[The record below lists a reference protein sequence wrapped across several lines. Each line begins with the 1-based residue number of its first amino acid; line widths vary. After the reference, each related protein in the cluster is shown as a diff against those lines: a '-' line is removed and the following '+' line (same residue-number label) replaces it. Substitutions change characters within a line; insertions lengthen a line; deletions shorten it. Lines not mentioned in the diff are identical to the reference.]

1 MQTRDEDAALEAP
14 HLPRPKRQSRLW
26 RWAPAVGA
34 VALLVGWVV
43 WYVTTPED
51 LPTDPTPVTAAGVV
65 GQPLYVGMFAAPG
78 DFQRTLHMSGV
89 IVHADSSDK
98 KSLTIKPLLCR
109 HGAFGQTTEPDQF
122 CASLDSP
129 AGQRLGP
136 GDSIVLEISSDTTVV
151 AKIDPIKISFQEG
164 FRWGTKA
171 AGHPAEVSLLPR
183 GGQ

>member
-26 RWAPAVGA
+26 RWAPPVAA
-34 VALLVGWVV
+34 VALLVGWVA

-65 GQPLYVGMFAAPG
+65 GQPLYVGMFAAPAG
-78 DFQRTLHMSGV
+78 FHRALHISGV
-89 IVHADSSDK
+89 TVHATSSTK
-98 KSLTIKPLLCR
+98 LTIKPLLCR

-122 CASLDSP
+122 CASLDEP
-129 AGQRLGP
+129 AGQRLGE
-136 GDSIVLEISSDTTVV
+136 GDSIVLEVSSDQTVV
-151 AKIDPIKISFQEG
+151 AKIDPVRISFQEG